1 MNEEGKRLI
10 RVFPRR
16 TSATPVDAL
25 SYCGPPDFWAEADL
39 VHISVTFS
47 WDVPLAE
54 RLAAEWARVAPVLI
68 GGPAV
73 LPPQGPFIPGRYLR
87 PGYVITSRGCPNRCW
102 FCQVRTLKLEELPI
116 CDGWIV
122 QDDNLLA
129 CSQRHVRAVF
139 EMLSRQTPRVEFR
152 GGLEAARLEDWHVD
166 LLAGLQ
172 PKPVVWFSYDDV
184 ADYEPLRRAT
194 KMLLHAE
201 FRPQGHR
208 IRCYVL
214 IGQPLDEPDYAED
227 RLRACLELG
236 LTPMAMLYHPADG
249 QTDRDWRR
257 LARQWARP
265 RIIHAGE

>member
-1 MNEEGKRLI
+1 MNAEGKRLI

-16 TSATPVDAL
+16 TSATPVDGL

-39 VHISVTFS
+39 VHISVTFT
-47 WDVPLAE
+47 WDLRLAE
-54 RLAAEWARVAPVLI
+54 MLAIEWARIATVEV
-68 GGPAV
+68 GGPATS
-73 LPPQGPFIPGRYLR
+73 QSRGPFVPGRYLR

-102 FCQVRTLKLEELPI
+102 FCRVRSSSLEELPI

-129 CSQRHVRAVF
+129 CSERHIRAVF
-139 EMLSRQTPRVEFR
+139 EMLGRETPRVEFR

-172 PKPVVWFSYDDV
+172 PEPVVWFSYDDA
-184 ADYEPLRRAT
+184 ADYEPLQRAT
-194 KMLLHAE
+194 KMLLDAG
-201 FRPQGHR
+201 FRTQGHR

-214 IGQPLDEPDYAED
+214 IGYPHDRPDHAES
-227 RLRACLELG
+227 RLRACLGLG
-236 LTPMAMLYHPADG
+236 LTPMAMLYHPPSG
-249 QTDRDWRR
+249 QTDPDWRR

-265 RIIHAGE
+265 KIIHAK